1 MPDTVESTHTLY
13 AAQPIAHS
21 GEKKKAAKMSEPL
34 VARSIC
40 KRALDI
46 AVASMALAFLLPVFV
61 IVAAL
66 IKLESKGGA
75 LFLQRRT
82 GLNGKIFLIYKF
94 RSMRVAEDGDKV
106 VQAKQN
112 DDRVTMVGR
121 FIRKTSIDELP
132 QLLNVLKG
140 DMSLVGPRP
149 HALAHDGEFAIK
161 VPTYQGRFQAR
172 PGLTGLAAIRG
183 YRGEIKSHAC
193 IEGRVNADNEYI
205 ESWSIWSDVMIMA
218 KTVPMIF
225 KDKNAY

>member
-13 AAQPIAHS
+13 AAQPIANS
-21 GEKKKAAKMSEPL
+21 GEKKAAQMNNPL

-40 KRALDI
+40 KRILDV
-46 AVASMALAFLLPVFV
+46 AVASMALAFLLPVFL
-61 IVAAL
+61 IVAAM
-66 IKLESKGGA
+66 ITIESKGGVF
-75 LFLQRRT
+75 FLQRRT
-82 GLNGKIFLIYKF
+82 GLNGKIFQIYKF

-149 HALAHDGEFAIK
+149 HALAHDGEFASK
-161 VPTYQGRFQAR
+161 VPAYQSRFQAR

-183 YRGEIKSHAC
+183 YRGEIKTHAC

-205 ESWSIWSDVMIMA
+205 ESWSIWSDVMIIA

-225 KDKNAY
+225 RDKNAY